1 LTKFNIPTVANLPGV
16 GANLQDRIEMTI
28 VWKLKQNHTILNG
41 CLFGDTLADPC
52 LKTWSEQGHNNVYS
66 SGM

>member
-1 LTKFNIPTVANLPGV
+1 MSNLTGV

-41 CLFGDTLADPC
+41 CLFGDTFDDPC
-52 LKTWSEQGHNNVYS
+52 LKTWAEDGHTNVYS
-66 SGM
+66 AGEL